1 MTLLAAQP
9 EDVSLIPGTDIKM
22 GGGNQLYLAVLRPP
36 PLHHATHVR
45 APHTIIIK
53 GSFSTQ
59 NRQSSI
65 WEKRLER

>member
-9 EDVSLIPGTDIKM
+9 EDMSLIPGTDIKM
-22 GGGNQLYLAVLRPP
+22 GGETNSTSLCSDLLPCT
-36 PLHHATHVR
+36 THVR